1 MSPIDNAYSY
11 CEKSK
16 DMAGF
21 TFSLTKT
28 STEFTVPWR
37 GCDVQGVSR
46 ETDNYAPSKAT
57 LIGVIVVQYF

>member
-28 STEFTVPWR
+28 LTEFTVPWR
-37 GCDVQGVSR
+37 GYDVQGVSG
-46 ETDNYAPSKAT
+46 ETDNCSLLEAT